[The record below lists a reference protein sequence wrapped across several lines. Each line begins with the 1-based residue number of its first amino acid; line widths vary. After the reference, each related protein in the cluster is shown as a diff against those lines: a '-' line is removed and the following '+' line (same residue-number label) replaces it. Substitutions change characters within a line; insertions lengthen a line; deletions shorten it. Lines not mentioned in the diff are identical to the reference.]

1 MPRAA
6 DQSPDFLTK
15 VVTFR
20 GVEYT
25 VRELSIGEFDD
36 ITEQA
41 TVKRTIRD
49 ADGNETEVEQL
60 DGQLQ
65 ARLMMRACVTPT
77 ISAGTT
83 SNNLSAAASDD
94 CAVVVRLQFL
104 HVFNLFFQGR
114 SFILRFFYAFFARCR
129 LLLQCR
135 NFSL

>member
-65 ARLMMRACVTPT
+65 ARLMMKACVTPS
-77 ISAGTT
+77 ISAGKIG
-83 SNNLSAAASDD
+83 
-94 CAVVVRLQFL
+94 VRLYGGLNRAIQEL
-104 HVFNLFFQGR
+104 H
-114 SFILRFFYAFFARCR
+114 
-129 LLLQCR
+129 
-135 NFSL
+135 FSPEPDETKKVDVTEEAEETPTGN